1 MLSTL
6 NHGRSLAVTARS
18 LAIPAQAGAITGS
31 SRHFAGKASPSGGQW
46 QTMDGCTAVC
56 HVSYAMMDTAYIYP
70 ITPSSPAAELAEQW
84 SALGVKNAFG
94 DVPKIT
100 QMQSEAGAAGAL
112 HGALAAGSLATTYT
126 ASQGLLLMVPNMYK
140 IAGELLPCVMH
151 VAARAVAGQA
161 LSIFGD
167 HQDVMAVRQT
177 GFAMID
183 ADTVQECHDMALVS
197 HLATLR
203 ARVPFVSFFDGFRLS
218 HCIEKVDTLPYN
230 QMRRMIDRKALN
242 AHRARA
248 LNPTRP
254 YVRGTNENP
263 DVYFQQFEASN
274 AFYDKTPEIVKE
286 EMDRVGAVTGRHYD
300 LFQWTGPKD
309 AEAAIVILGSGA
321 SVIEESLPFVNSQG
335 KKVGV
340 LKPRLY
346 RPWSAED
353 FLKALPQSVKR
364 IAVLD
369 RTKEPGSLGE
379 PLYLDV
385 ASTIQESNRSNIKV
399 IGGRWGLGQK
409 EFTPKCVA
417 AVADNLYAQYPKDHF
432 SVGIEDDVTHR
443 SLPLT
448 DEINVSHPKTVECLI
463 YGYGSD
469 GTVGANKNATKIIG
483 DNTDLYVQA
492 YFAYGS
498 QKAGGLTMSHLRF
511 GPEPIKSYYSVNKAD
526 YVGCHNPTYLD
537 MYRMTEHLK
546 DNGTFCLNSP
556 FTTVEEWNKH
566 VPAGVRK
573 SLADKN
579 AKVFNVD
586 AFKVAQE
593 CGMGRMINVVM
604 QSAFFKLANV
614 MDFKECIGLYKNT
627 IRKSYGHRGE
637 AVVQKNYEMIDKA
650 LDAITEIKV
659 PAEWKNLSDSML
671 HYEQTYHNALG
682 NLAKDKSAIN
692 KPSFTQ
698 SIQGPIALLQGDDI
712 PVSAF
717 ANDELVGGKV
727 PLGTAKVEKRGV
739 ALMIPIVDMDKCTHC
754 NICAMS
760 CPHACIRPFL
770 LSQAEDD
777 AKPSTFDTRKAKG
790 GAEVAGLHYRI
801 QVSPLDCTGCE
812 VCVNACPDDAL
823 RMEHLS
829 DFKEAESQNWEYA
842 VSLPDR
848 SSRFDNTT
856 LKGSQFYQ
864 PLLEFHGACAGC
876 GETPYVRLLT
886 QMFGDRMMIANATGC
901 SSIWGAPYGS
911 TPFAARRDG
920 TGPAWANS
928 LFEDAAEY
936 GMGMAVTTAVRRKA
950 LKVRVQEMLLEGR
963 DTPLSPEL
971 YTQLN
976 EWVENFRNPA
986 VCAALS
992 KSLPPLLKAEASKDP
1007 AIQDILDVSDLLPKI
1022 SNWIIGG
1029 DGWGYDIGYGGL
1041 DHVIASGQ
1049 DLNVLVLDTEAY
1061 SNTGGQK
1068 SKATPIGAVAKFAT
1082 MGHDVEKKNLAEMA
1096 MDYGTVYVA
1105 SVSMGANY
1113 QQTLKAFSEAE
1124 DYDGCSVI
1132 VAYSPCIEHK
1142 NLDGMTH
1149 TMQHQ
1154 ATVAASGYFP
1164 LYRYNPMLK
1173 RLGKNPFVL
1182 DTKRLT
1188 KNVDAVI
1195 SNEMRFGALKKRD
1208 ADLYKQYSSQ
1218 LDAWVRERYSKYQ
1231 RWAALGQDSNIS
1243 DGVPLTLLYGTET
1256 GTAEALS
1263 YRVAELARQRGYAVK
1278 VMQCDEMDVSELPEN
1293 KNLMVL
1299 CSTTGEGTTPRTALD
1314 FTSQLQSAVKDNS
1327 NAHLL
1332 DGVQYSVFALGDS
1345 SYHHFCT
1352 AGKRIDDLFAQLGG
1366 ERTVA
1371 IGLGNDQDDDKYE
1384 TAFED
1389 WMPSY
1394 WKSVNA
1400 PEPVDDGSIPDSQFE
1415 VRELDSDEAVVAPYE
1430 RIMPPQTIQLGLTK
1444 NDRLTPSDYERDI
1457 RHLRFELEDG
1467 QDLPYLL
1474 GDVLNIHP
1482 MNEAGRVSAF
1492 LQSYGLNPTEMVK
1505 ITPVSENIDARKRAA
1520 ALRPRTIS
1528 QLFEES
1534 LDIFGRPNR
1543 AFYKSLSKFAEDPK
1557 EKAELALIG
1566 DSDDTKGRDMYTKL
1580 AAETVTFADVLNKY
1594 TSARPSLDQLITL
1607 IPCTKPRLYSI
1618 ASSPRFVGPKAIE
1631 LAVVIVNWTTP
1642 SGARRTGTA
1651 TDYIQRIVPGQKT
1664 TATITSGSFKFPE
1677 SPMTPMIMAGLGT
1690 GLAPFRAFSQERAW
1704 MKRQG
1709 IETGPMWLFYGC
1721 RHQNKDYIFGNE
1733 LESFVEE
1740 GAITE
1745 LHPAFSRDQKEKVYV
1760 QNKIDDN
1767 SSRIYE
1773 DLIKKGGYFYLCGQ
1787 AGQVENDIRSAV
1799 YRAIAKG
1806 ENVSMEKA
1814 KEIFEDLAENDR
1826 YCPEVY

>member
-1 MLSTL
+1 M
-6 NHGRSLAVTARS
+6 AARS
-18 LAIPAQAGAITGS
+18 AIRPSQSAVAATA
-31 SRHFAGKASPSGGQW
+31 SRHFAGKTTPSGGQW
-46 QTMDGCTAVC
+46 QAVDGCTATC
-56 HVSYAMMDTAYIYP
+56 HVSYAMTDTSYIFP

-84 SALGVKNAFG
+84 SELGVKNAFG
-94 DVPKIT
+94 DVVKIT

-151 VAARAVAGQA
+151 VAARALAGQS

-177 GFAMID
+177 GFAMINS
-183 ADTVQECHDMALVS
+183 DTVQESHDMALIA

-203 ARVPFVSFFDGFRLS
+203 ARVPFVNFFDGFRLS
-218 HCIEKVDTLPYN
+218 HCIEKIDTMPYN
-230 QMRRMIDRKALN
+230 DMRKLIDMKALN
-242 AHRARA
+242 DHRSRA
-248 LNPTRP
+248 LNPNRP
-254 YVRGTNENP
+254 YVRGTNQNP

-274 AFYDKTPEIVKE
+274 AFYDRVPQIVKE
-286 EMDRVGAVTGRHYD
+286 EMNRVGAVTGRHYD
-300 LFQWTGPKD
+300 LFQWTGPQD
-309 AEAAIVILGSGA
+309 ADTAIVVLGSGA
-321 SVIEESLPFVNSQG
+321 SVVEETLPTLNAQG

-432 SVGIEDDVTHR
+432 TVGIEDDVTHR

-511 GPEPIKSYYSVNKAD
+511 GPEPIKSYYSVQHAD
-526 YVGCHNPTYLD
+526 YVGCHNPTYLE

-546 DNGTFCLNSP
+546 QGGTFCLNSP
-556 FTTVEEWNKH
+556 FDSVEEWNKH

-573 SLADKN
+573 ALADKN

-604 QSAFFKLANV
+604 QSAFFKLSKV
-614 MDFKECIGLYKNT
+614 MGFEESIELYKNT

-650 LDAITEIKV
+650 LDAITEINV
-659 PAEWKNLSDSML
+659 PAEWKNLSDRML
-671 HYEQTYHNALG
+671 NYEQTYDNAIG
-682 NLAKDKSAIN
+682 MLAKDEAYHMN
-692 KPSFTQ
+692 TAEFTKN
-698 SIQGPIALLQGDDI
+698 IQAPIALLKGDDI

-717 ANDELVGGKV
+717 ASDELVGGKV
-727 PLGTAKVEKRGV
+727 PLGTSKVEKRGV
-739 ALMIPIVDMDKCTHC
+739 ALEVPEVDMDKCTQC
-754 NICAMS
+754 NTCSMA
-760 CPHACIRPFL
+760 CPHAVIRPFL
-770 LSQAEDD
+770 LSQYEVDN
-777 AKPSTFDTRKAKG
+777 KPAAFDTRAAKG

-801 QVSPLDCTGCE
+801 QVSPYDCTGCE

-823 RMEHLS
+823 SMKHLADVIETS
-829 DFKEAESQNWEYA
+829 GKNWEYA
-842 VSLPDR
+842 MGLPDR
-848 SSRFDNTT
+848 SARFDTT
-856 LKGSQFYQ
+856 SLRGSQFHQ

-911 TPFAARRDG
+911 TPYATTPDG
-920 TGPAWANS
+920 RGPAWANS
-928 LFEDAAEY
+928 LFEDAAEF

-950 LKVRVQEMLLEGR
+950 LKARVQEMLLEGR
-963 DTPLSPEL
+963 DSPMSPEL

-976 EWVENFRNPA
+976 QWVENFSNPK
-986 VCAALS
+986 VCDALS
-992 KSLPPLLKAEASKDP
+992 KSIPKLLAAEASNDS
-1007 AIQDILDVSDLLPKI
+1007 AIEELLGMSDLLPKI

-1029 DGWGYDIGYGGL
+1029 DGWSYDIGYGGL
-1041 DHVIASGQ
+1041 DHVLASGQ

-1068 SKATPIGAVAKFAT
+1068 SKSTPIGAVAKFAT
-1082 MGHDVEKKNLAEMA
+1082 MGHDVEKKNLTEMA
-1096 MDYGTVYVA
+1096 MSYGTVYVA

-1124 DYDGCSVI
+1124 AYEGSSLV
-1132 VAYSPCIEHK
+1132 VAYAPCIEHK
-1142 NLDGMTH
+1142 NIDGMSH

-1154 ATVAASGYFP
+1154 YTVANSGYFP
-1164 LYRYNPMLK
+1164 LFRYNPALK
-1173 RLGKNPFVL
+1173 HMGKNPFLL
-1182 DTKRLT
+1182 DTKKLT
-1188 KNVDAVI
+1188 LSVDDVI
-1195 SNEMRFGALKKRD
+1195 THEMRFGALKKRD
-1208 ADLYKQYSSQ
+1208 ADKYNACMKEMTQ
-1218 LDAWVRERYSKYQ
+1218 WVGARYQKY
-1231 RWAALGQDSNIS
+1231 RGWAAAGEEIS
-1243 DGVPLTLLYGTET
+1243 EGVPLTLLYGTET

-1278 VMQCDEMDVSELPEN
+1278 VMQCDEMDVSELPEH

-1631 LAVVIVNWTTP
+1631 LAVVILNWTTP
-1642 SGARRTGTA
+1642 SGVKRTGTS
-1651 TDYIQRIVPGQKT
+1651 TEYIQRIAPGYKV
-1664 TATITSGSFKFPE
+1664 TATVTSGSFKFPE

-1767 SSRIYE
+1767 SSRVYE

-1787 AGQVENDIRSAV
+1787 AGQVELDIKTAI
-1799 YRAIAKG
+1799 YRAIAAG
-1806 ENVSMEKA
+1806 EGISIEKA
-1814 KEIFEDLAENDR
+1814 KEMFEKLAEEGR